1 MGRFKQ
7 IFEDPSYDE
16 DGQLEDQEEMSTE
29 IPQDVLID
37 IPELDEIYSPYY
49 GA

>member
-1 MGRFKQ
+1 MSRFAV
-7 IFEDPSYDE
+7 IYEDPDYEQDE
-16 DGQLEDQEEMSTE
+16 DTAQ
-29 IPQDVLID
+29 QDAADFAEFKSVD

>member
-1 MGRFKQ
+1 MVLGT
-7 IFEDPSYDE
+7 
-16 DGQLEDQEEMSTE
+16 LETFGVQEKVEH
-29 IPQDVLID
+29 